1 MKLTSVA
8 ENGDLCLE
16 VEDEGPGISEEDL
29 PRIFERFYR
38 VGKGRS
44 RGEGGSGLGLSIAR
58 TIVEPHEG
66 YIEANSRVGRGTT
79 MRHLPLT
86 PSSQSIPRP
95 RAEGF

>member
-16 VEDEGPGISEEDL
+16 VEGEGPGISEEDL

-44 RGEGGSGLGLSIAR
+44 RGGAAPAWVS
-58 TIVEPHEG
+58 P
-66 YIEANSRVGRGTT
+66 
-79 MRHLPLT
+79 
-86 PSSQSIPRP
+86 
-95 RAEGF
+95 